1 MKHLVKYNLFR
12 AFMCVALAT
21 VVIFSNS
28 LLASAKISGTQTW
41 TATSDQSD
49 VFTVTNDNLSPYKTL
64 AFNGSL
70 DMWITFSQA
79 DTSSSPIKVRFE
91 IRNRTTGLTN
101 YVTLNASRGNVQ
113 NHLRAPAHY
122 GDIIQIYVDV
132 STQDGYPL
140 PGYYRS
146 ARIQYGYQYVN

>member
-1 MKHLVKYNLFR
+1 MKYLVKSNLFR
-12 AFMCVALAT
+12 AFMCLALAT
-21 VVIFSNS
+21 VVIFSSS
-28 LLASAKISGTQTW
+28 LPASAKISGTQTW

-91 IRNRTTGLTN
+91 IRNLTTGLTHFRN
-101 YVTLNASRGNVQ
+101 LKGSWGNVR
-113 NHLRAPAHY
+113 NHIYVPAHY

-132 STQDGYPL
+132 STADGYPL

-146 ARIQYGYQYVN
+146 ARVQYGYQLT